1 MPSQSLVTPT
11 LEELVNKILTTRCIS
26 RMDQAWLMAL
36 LNKQEIQPQEHDLVN
51 QIFQRLQ
58 QGRLRVI

>member
-1 MPSQSLVTPT
+1 MPSQSLVIPT

-51 QIFQRLQ
+51 QIFQHLQ

>member
-1 MPSQSLVTPT
+1 MPSQSLVIPT

-36 LNKQEIQPQEHDLVN
+36 VNKAEIQPQEDDLIN
-51 QIFQRLQ
+51 QVFQS
-58 QGRLRVI
+58 

>member
-1 MPSQSLVTPT
+1 MPSQSLVIPT

-36 LNKQEIQPQEHDLVN
+36 LDKQEIQPQEHDLVN

>member
-1 MPSQSLVTPT
+1 MPSQSLVIPT